1 MSNVKNTIKTTGELR
16 QFLINMMV
24 GVKDGHVD
32 VQKASQLTKLA
43 GQINESIYAEIKTSR
58 LLLDMEQKVQQ
69 FGSLSIND
77 DSKNS

>member
-77 DSKNS
+77 DSKN